1 MNTNDLKKILSK
13 ILKVK
18 SSDIKTDSILENFEE
33 WDSLAMLTLMLNLSE
48 FLKKDLPSIN
58 NLSDAITFF
67 DLCKILKK
75 NKILND

>member
-18 SSDIKTDSILENFEE
+18 ISDLKNDSILENFEE
-33 WDSLAMLTLMLNLSE
+33 WDSLAMLTLMLKLSE
-48 FLKKDLPSIN
+48 FLKKDLPSID
-58 NLSDAITFF
+58 NLSDATTFS
-67 DLCKILKK
+67 DLCKIFKK